1 MNTYLNRII
10 SFIKGPIV
18 MFFILFYFS
27 PQDQGYWYIF
37 ISFGII
43 SVIIDFGFS
52 IILTQEV
59 GHIFARYLDNKKLP
73 IEFYSQVKTL
83 GIHFIKFYIILFIIF
98 CLYNLSVAFFYF
110 DLYKI
115 EWLLYS
121 FLLCAQFLL
130 TPFHHIYMGIDKV
143 NEVQYSLFLGNL
155 FGSIALLAALFVGLD
170 FYSLCISVGVNI
182 LVTSLIFLKK
192 SRLFWVNFFEAK
204 STVDE
209 VNKNRLKSLQ
219 KDFAI
224 SWISGY
230 FIFNTFVPFVGKAY
244 GIDLAGQVGLIFNL
258 ASFILAIS
266 IVYSYNSIPYFNIS
280 ISNNELGAA
289 KNKFIRT
296 LYISTFLFLGLTLA
310 FIFFLIYVTP
320 LMGLSERFPT
330 ILLTSC
336 ILLWT
341 YLRLMSSVL
350 ANYYRAFKIEPFRN
364 LNMLLSFTITIILL
378 LGYFYSIKL
387 LVILIFILFTYFTLT
402 LSYVTKNHKKWIK
415 KLK

>member
-10 SFIKGPIV
+10 SFIKGPLV

-37 ISFGII
+37 MSFGFI

-73 IEFYSQVKTL
+73 VEFYSQVKTL
-83 GIHFIKFYIILFIIF
+83 GIHFIKFYIVLLIIF
-98 CLYNLSVAFFYF
+98 CLYNLVVGFFYF
-110 DLYKI
+110 DLYQT
-115 EWLLYS
+115 EWFLYS
-121 FLLCAQFLL
+121 FLLCAQFSL
-130 TPFHHIYMGIDKV
+130 TPFYHIYMGIDKV
-143 NEVQYSLFLGNL
+143 NEVQYSFFFGNL
-155 FGSIALLAALFVGLD
+155 LGSISLLLALYVGYG

-182 LVTSLIFLKK
+182 LVTAFIFLKK
-192 SRLFWVNFFEAK
+192 SSLFWVDLFGAK
-204 STVDE
+204 SIVKE

-230 FIFNTFVPFVGKAY
+230 FIYNTFVPFLGKAY
-244 GIDLAGQVGLIFNL
+244 GIELAGQVGLIFNL
-258 ASFILAIS
+258 ASFMLTIA

-280 ISNNELGAA
+280 IANKKLGAA

-296 LYISTFLFLGLTLA
+296 LYISTFLFLGFSLG
-310 FIFFLIYVTP
+310 FIFLQVFVSP

-330 ILLTSC
+330 ILITSC
-336 ILLWT
+336 ILFWF
-341 YLRLMSSVL
+341 YLRLLRSVL
-350 ANYYRAFKIEPFRN
+350 SNYYRAFKIEPFRN
-364 LNMLLSFTITIILL
+364 LNILLSLVITTILFI
-378 LGYFYSIKL
+378 GYVSHIEL
-387 LVILIFILFTYFTLT
+387 LVILILILFTYFT
-402 LSYVTKNHKKWIK
+402 SSIFYVKKNHKKWSMN
-415 KLK
+415 LK